1 MSLLVLAEPPAAY
14 ARRPRLV
21 VDASVV
27 AAVLFA
33 ERSARHALAWM
44 QGRALCAPV
53 LIDFE
58 LANAALQKV
67 RRRSVSEDAAAASL
81 EAMAALE
88 LERVAVDPAA
98 SLRLAGRYGLTVY
111 DAAYLWLAEAL
122 GAPLATLDE
131 RLGDAARRHLAGD
144 PG

>member
-1 MSLLVLAEPPAAY
+1 MSRLVLAEPPAAY

-27 AAVLFA
+27 AAVLFS
-33 ERSARHALAWM
+33 ERSGQHALAWM
-44 QGRALCAPV
+44 QGRALCAPA

-58 LANAALQKV
+58 LASAALQKV
-67 RRRSVSEDAAAASL
+67 RRRSISEDAAAAAL
-81 EAMAALE
+81 EALAALE
-88 LERVAVDPAA
+88 IERLGVDATA

-122 GAPLATLDE
+122 GAPLATFDE